1 MMVYNFH
8 VNTERDIQQTSPV
21 CLAVAMAGDGVT
33 VHGVLLNTVANLI
46 ASVPEEA
53 LFTTI
58 LAQRAG
64 ETSRT
69 RARACVCIDK
79 ITRVLSASAGKR
91 I

>member
-1 MMVYNFH
+1 MP
-8 VNTERDIQQTSPV
+8 D
-21 CLAVAMAGDGVT
+21 GGVT
-33 VHGVLLNTVANLI
+33 VHGVRLDTVANLI
-46 ASVPEEA
+46 ASVSEEA

-79 ITRVLSASAGKR
+79 ITRVLSVRVQGKGIQGSISR
-91 I
+91 IRAQFSLYIFLERK

>member
-1 MMVYNFH
+1 M
-8 VNTERDIQQTSPV
+8 QQTLPF
-21 CLAVAMAGDGVT
+21 CLAPATPGGGVT
-33 VHGVLLNTVANLI
+33 VNGVFLNTVANLI
-46 ASVPEEA
+46 ASFPEEA

-58 LAQRAG
+58 LAQRAS

-79 ITRVLSASAGKR
+79 ITRVLGASAGKR